1 MGKTPVKV
9 ESGTANSSQPHSVGV
24 GQERPPAGLL
34 QAAYAHG
41 VGSPVARISWDLP
54 NDQEKVELLHEN
66 EILVFGRAAKCHIQ
80 FGRVPYDDFVPTVWG
95 KISWGRRIR
104 VENLAERAAQWSFTL
119 HPTFAPDSSRV
130 ESPCHVAPGMEC
142 SLASQQFE
150 IRAQAPSGLRIEY
163 VVRVNSFQPRRIV
176 ELAGESPS
184 VVEIALTETERS
196 VANALVAPLDDG
208 QPSPATYAECA
219 DVTHFSRDG
228 VRDALERIDSK
239 FARAGLYAH
248 GLIGR
253 TPERVSRVLIKHRQ
267 LLR

>member
-1 MGKTPVKV
+1 VV
-9 ESGTANSSQPHSVGV
+9 
-24 GQERPPAGLL
+24 
-34 QAAYAHG
+34 
-41 VGSPVARISWDLP
+41 SPVARVSWDLP
-54 NDQEKVELLHEN
+54 NEQEKVDLLHED

-80 FGRVPYDDFVPTVWG
+80 FGRVPYDEFVPTIWG
-95 KISWGRRIR
+95 KISWSRRIR

-119 HPTFAPDSSRV
+119 HPTFAPDSPRH

-163 VVRVNSFQPRRIV
+163 VIRVNSFLPRRIV

-184 VVEIALTETERS
+184 VVEVALSETERA
-196 VANALVAPLDDG
+196 VANALVAPLDEG
-208 QPSPATYAECA
+208 QPAPATYAECA
-219 DVTHFSRDG
+219 EQTHFSRDG

-239 FARAGLYAH
+239 FARAGLYSH

-253 TPERVSRVLIKHRQ
+253 TPERVSRVLLKHRQ
-267 LLR
+267 ILR